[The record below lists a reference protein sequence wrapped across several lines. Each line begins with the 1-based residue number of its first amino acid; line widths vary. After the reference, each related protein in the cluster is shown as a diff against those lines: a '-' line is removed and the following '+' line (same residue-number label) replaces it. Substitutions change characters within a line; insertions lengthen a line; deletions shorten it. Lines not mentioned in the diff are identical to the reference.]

1 MMPDEVLTISQATIG
16 YRKGRNTVKVVSGI
30 DAALRKGE
38 LVALL
43 GRNGAG
49 KSTLLRTLISGLKPL
64 EGRIAS
70 GNDSIERLSQAELA
84 RLISVVLT
92 DNSVPGIKVHEL
104 VALGRTPHTNFLGR
118 LTDKDKRVVENA
130 MELIRIGHLADRD
143 VASLSDGERQK
154 CFIAKAL
161 AQETPVIMLDEPTAY
176 LDYPSKVHLF
186 ATLKGLATDKGKSV
200 LVSTHDLEIAL
211 KAADRIWFI
220 EEGKLYQGTATEL
233 KESGVMESFMD
244 DSGLDGWKG

>member
-1 MMPDEVLTISQATIG
+1 M
-16 YRKGRNTVKVVSGI
+16 
-30 DAALRKGE
+30 
-38 LVALL
+38 
-43 GRNGAG
+43 
-49 KSTLLRTLISGLKPL
+49 
-64 EGRIAS
+64 
-70 GNDSIERLSQAELA
+70 
-84 RLISVVLT
+84 LT

-118 LTDKDKRVVENA
+118 LTGKDKRVVENA
-130 MELIRIGHLADRD
+130 MELTRIGHLADRD

-220 EEGKLYQGTATEL
+220 EEGKLYQGTAAEL